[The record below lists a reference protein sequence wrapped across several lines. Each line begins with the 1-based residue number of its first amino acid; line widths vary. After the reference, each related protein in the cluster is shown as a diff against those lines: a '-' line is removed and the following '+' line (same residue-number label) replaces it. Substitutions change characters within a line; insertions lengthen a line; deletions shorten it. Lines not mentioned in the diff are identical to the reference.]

1 MRLLKVTA
9 SAALLALVAGACGE
23 NPVSPR
29 LASSSPSLQKESPRG
44 TGLAI
49 DIEPNVTLPLGLGGP
64 ITIDQVVF
72 THLALVENTVGE
84 IVGLQVT
91 GTLSGTAVNVL
102 GKTISVIADPFTADV
117 AITSSGPGQ
126 CSLVTL
132 DLSNINL
139 DVLGLVTADLPVNVD
154 VKGSGAV
161 GSLLCSLG
169 NLLSGLLSGGTGSP
183 GAQGVVNAINNQIS

>member
-169 NLLSGLLSGGTGSP
+169 NLLSGLLSGGTGNP

>member
-1 MRLLKVTA
+1 FRALRVFRWLSVFRGGNVRWITTCMCRGRVPAFPLGINDVEVLMRLLKVTA
-9 SAALLALVAGACGE
+9 SAALLALAAGACGE

-102 GKTISVIADPFTADV
+102 GKTISVI
-117 AITSSGPGQ
+117 
-126 CSLVTL
+126 
-132 DLSNINL
+132 
-139 DVLGLVTADLPVNVD
+139 
-154 VKGSGAV
+154 
-161 GSLLCSLG
+161 
-169 NLLSGLLSGGTGSP
+169 
-183 GAQGVVNAINNQIS
+183 